1 MDRYEQRRQ
10 KRLQNPEIAAGYR
23 EMESELKFMHAL
35 EAVRQFRHMSQEA
48 LATRMGKKREALSR
62 LLSSDDAN
70 PTLET
75 LIELLT
81 ALDVTADITI
91 RPTQEGESPLKVA
104 LEL

>member
-10 KRLQNPEIAAGYR
+10 KRLQNPEIAAGYQ
-23 EMESELKFMHAL
+23 EMEAELKIMHAL
-35 EAVRQFRHMSQEA
+35 EAVRQHRHMSQEM

-81 ALDVTADITI
+81 ALNVTADITI

>member
-10 KRLQNPEIAAGYR
+10 RRLQNPEIAAGYH
-23 EMESELKFMHAL
+23 EMEAELKIMRAL
-35 EAVRQFRHMSQEA
+35 EAVRQYRHMSQEA